1 MDHWNSNNA
10 TMKLELKRSDHSDIM
25 EDPEE
30 ASYENGNGLPMSA
43 VTPETQARRDAFKKL
58 RKSNTATHSQK
69 SMDFDDLLPHVGEF
83 GRYQKLL
90 IFLICL
96 PACIPCGFHAF
107 NQLFMSPVPPHWC
120 RVPELEDSGLT
131 LEEIRNLS
139 IPFIGGGFSQCS
151 QYLVR
156 NYSGIV
162 EPDPSWPIVP
172 CRKGWVFDT
181 SEIFSSI
188 VIDYNLVCGKAIYPT
203 IGLSALNVGGIIGVY
218 IFGSIS
224 DRYGRRISF
233 LVCLAIEQLFGL
245 VTAFAPTF
253 WAWTTCR
260 FLVGL
265 TVPAIYQIPFI
276 ISLELVGPSYRS
288 FVTVMTCLFYV
299 GGMLLL
305 AGVAYLI
312 RDWVHLCLVTSLP
325 FFAYV
330 IYWWYL
336 PESPRWLLS
345 QGRLQEASTILQK
358 MAEVNKTELPQS
370 FLQQLKD
377 RMLAQQAL
385 SVSSANKHTQAGLCS
400 ACKTPNMRLK
410 AILITLV
417 WFANETVYVGLSY
430 YGPAMGDNEY
440 LSFFLACAVEVPS
453 YLLCWIVM
461 DRWGR
466 RWILGIGMIV
476 GGIFAIC
483 TVLMPEG
490 SSMATLILYLVAK
503 FAESAAFL
511 IIYPFAAEQYPTEV
525 RGVGIGFSAYV
536 GGLGLVI
543 IPFINYLGTEVL
555 VLPLLIMGVVSAL
568 GGILA
573 FRLPETL
580 QQKLPNT
587 MEEGEE
593 FGKDF
598 GWKDCMVCVPKKQD
612 EETYTD
618 LEEEEIISIHSIGRK
633 MSGPRAGPDEA
644 TPLQRMDSTTARRA
658 LMRQSSIMETPIIT
672 DSSGAMKLTFWV

>member
-1 MDHWNSNNA
+1 
-10 TMKLELKRSDHSDIM
+10 MKLELRGSEHSDIM
-25 EDPEE
+25 EEE
-30 ASYENGNGLPMSA
+30 TEESYENGGSSGSRLGTRAP
-43 VTPETQARRDAFKKL
+43 VTPETQARRDAFKKMK
-58 RKSNTATHSQK
+58 KSNHSEK

-83 GRYQKLL
+83 GKYQRLL

-120 RVPELEDSGLT
+120 RVPELENTGLS
-131 LEEIRNLS
+131 LEEIRNLT
-139 IPFIGGGFSQCS
+139 IPFIGGRYSQCS
-151 QYLVR
+151 RYLVK
-156 NYSGIV
+156 NFSGIV
-162 EPDPSWPIVP
+162 SPDPSWPIVP
-172 CRKGWVFDT
+172 CSHGWLFNT
-181 SEIFSSI
+181 TQIFSSI
-188 VIDYNLVCGKAIYPT
+188 VIDYNLVCDKAIYPT

-224 DRYGRRISF
+224 DRFGRRVSF
-233 LVCLAIEQLFGL
+233 LVCLAIEQIFGL
-245 VTAFAPTF
+245 LTAFAPDF
-253 WAWTTCR
+253 WSWTGCR

-276 ISLELVGPSYRS
+276 IFTARPSFAALELVGPSYRS

-305 AGVAYLI
+305 AGVAYLV

-330 IYWWYL
+330 IYWWFL
-336 PESPRWLLS
+336 PESPRWLLA
-345 QGRLQEASTILQK
+345 QGRLLEASTILKK

-377 RMLAQQAL
+377 RMLAQQAI
-385 SVSSANKHTQAGLCS
+385 SVSSANKHTQAGFCS
-400 ACKTPNMRLK
+400 ACKTPNMRMK
-410 AILITLV
+410 AILITIV

-466 RWILGIGMIV
+466 RWILGVGMIV

-483 TVLMPEG
+483 TVLMPEDA
-490 SSMATLILYLVAK
+490 SVATLILYLVAK

-511 IIYPFAAEQYPTEV
+511 IIYPFAAELYPTEI

-543 IPFINYLGTEVL
+543 IPFINYL
-555 VLPLLIMGVVSAL
+555 
-568 GGILA
+568 
-573 FRLPETL
+573 
-580 QQKLPNT
+580 
-587 MEEGEE
+587 
-593 FGKDF
+593 
-598 GWKDCMVCVPKKQD
+598 
-612 EETYTD
+612 
-618 LEEEEIISIHSIGRK
+618 
-633 MSGPRAGPDEA
+633 
-644 TPLQRMDSTTARRA
+644 
-658 LMRQSSIMETPIIT
+658 
-672 DSSGAMKLTFWV
+672 